1 MLENEHA
8 RFQKE
13 ARTMDN
19 RRPTIESKYF
29 KRFIQTKILFLLN

>member
-13 ARTMDN
+13 ARTMDKQ

-29 KRFIQTKILFLLN
+29 KRFA